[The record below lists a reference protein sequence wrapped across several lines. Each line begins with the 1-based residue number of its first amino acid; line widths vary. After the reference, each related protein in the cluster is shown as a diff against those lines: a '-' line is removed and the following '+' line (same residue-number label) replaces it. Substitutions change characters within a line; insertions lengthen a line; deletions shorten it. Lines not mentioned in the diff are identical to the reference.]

1 MSCSWTTCLSRAQ
14 VALKTLMVIHR
25 LMRETEGTTFV
36 QRLLEAGGGGAPPS
50 YGTAGYGPGAVVPYT
65 SGGPGGPTGYGSGG
79 YGPTSGAAGCAGGI
93 RACHAPVLPRK
104 QAAKLPVSANAM
116 LLRMRR
122 GKRALSVTTA
132 VKRQVQYGLNQG
144 YGESLVKQ

>member
-1 MSCSWTTCLSRAQ
+1 MQ

-79 YGPTSGAAGCAGGI
+79 YGPTATGGAGGCAPVF
-93 RACHAPVLPRK
+93 ANHA
-104 QAAKLPVSANAM
+104 
-116 LLRMRR
+116 LL
-122 GKRALSVTTA
+122 
-132 VKRQVQYGLNQG
+132 YGLGDQQLTRQNYQRQ
-144 YGESLVKQ
+144 S